1 MFCYTNFA
9 SFFSLAR
16 KYWATV
22 NLVTNRR
29 ERRVIPQSAFYF
41 LLLDFDEDNL
51 ILISTCSKLQLLLH
65 VKAIS
70 MLKKLLHK
78 SNEVFWKIYGY
89 WKDLNT
95 SGNLTCLVLNGKND
109 LAQNSCSF
117 CFVCLFLAIAWLFW
131 ANNREIGLIL

>member
-1 MFCYTNFA
+1 MIDWICSA
-9 SFFSLAR
+9 MPILQVFSLAR

-22 NLVTNRR
+22 NLVTIRR

-78 SNEVFWKIYGY
+78 SNEVF
-89 WKDLNT
+89 
-95 SGNLTCLVLNGKND
+95 
-109 LAQNSCSF
+109 
-117 CFVCLFLAIAWLFW
+117 
-131 ANNREIGLIL
+131 